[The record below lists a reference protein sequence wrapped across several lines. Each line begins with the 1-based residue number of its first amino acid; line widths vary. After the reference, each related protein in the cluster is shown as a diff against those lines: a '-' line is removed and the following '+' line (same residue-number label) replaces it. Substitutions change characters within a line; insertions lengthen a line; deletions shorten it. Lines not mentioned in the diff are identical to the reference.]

1 MSESVDENI
10 TETYKELI
18 RMYENEVIR
27 MRGIIDHQEKE
38 FVFIYIYVGRTI
50 SYWPRDHIVKA
61 LKSNLKIYFELSKG
75 WRPTFADSFTWFN
88 SPIEPQ
94 KQTLKKLPF
103 LQYP

>member
-38 FVFIYIYVGRTI
+38 FVFIYIYMSDER
-50 SYWPRDHIVKA
+50 YHIG
-61 LKSNLKIYFELSKG
+61 LEIIL
-75 WRPTFADSFTWFN
+75 
-88 SPIEPQ
+88 
-94 KQTLKKLPF
+94 
-103 LQYP
+103 